1 MTRRTSGKEVMTLE
15 VYKDTYDLF
24 KKAAE
29 ERRYNTK
36 EYMNTILKYN
46 LMRLEFLQRQLP
58 NLSIDSCDDGRIT
71 LKDSKEMKLI
81 VVYFVAGEF
90 RCELDKSTNC
100 IHTKFVWASPE
111 VRLNSNGNAS
121 EPEKERGQKKS
132 KIIMA
137 MV

>member
-1 MTRRTSGKEVMTLE
+1 MIC
-15 VYKDTYDLF
+15 F

-46 LMRLEFLQRQLP
+46 LMRLDFLEKQLP
-58 NLSIDSCDDGRIT
+58 NLSIDSCENGRVR

-81 VVYFVAGEF
+81 EVYFVGNEF

-100 IHTKFVWASPE
+100 IHTKFLWASPE
-111 VRLNSNGNAS
+111 VRLNGSS
-121 EPEKERGQKKS
+121 SSSSSLLSKRKSQK
-132 KIIMA
+132 
-137 MV
+137 V